1 MQGMKLAKVTR
12 VVPGGYAVDLLFLD
26 DGSRV
31 PAVQVMA
38 SAASGNT
45 GLVDLAQP
53 DQSADQWDPNV
64 QGEREMIACV
74 SFYRGLPVVMGFL
87 FPQIC
92 QMLFDR
98 QNFKVDRHSSDVY
111 STIDAD
117 GNTEVYHP
125 SGTYLRIGTDPAHED
140 LTGQDFDGKWA
151 IAKNADKAVHV
162 QLTVKNAG
170 VQKFSLNIDP
180 AGNVT
185 VDHAGNY
192 TQNIGGNFTQN
203 VTGSYTL
210 SVGGTYA
217 ATAGGSY
224 TLTSASYDWL
234 QG

>member
-1 MQGMKLAKVTR
+1 MSGMKLAKVTR

-53 DQSADQWDPNV
+53 DQNADQWDPNIL
-64 QGEREMIACV
+64 GEREIIACV

-87 FPQIC
+87 FPQVC

-98 QNFKVDRHSSDVY
+98 QNFKVERHASDVY

-125 SGTYLRIGTDPAHED
+125 SGTYLRIGTTPAHED

-151 IAKNADKAVHV
+151 IAKNTDKAVHV

-170 VQKFSLNIDP
+170 AQVASLNIDP
-180 AGNVT
+180 TGNVT
-185 VDHAGNY
+185 LNHAGNF
-192 TQNIGGNFTQN
+192 THVVGGSYSLV
-203 VTGSYTL
+203 VTGSYTANTGAYVL
-210 SVGGTYA
+210 QSPTF
-217 ATAGGSY
+217 
-224 TLTSASYDWL
+224 DWSP
-234 QG
+234 